1 MSPSIYSKIICWFL
15 DRVRNLAAN
24 LYILS
29 FPNHEMK
36 HNIKITLLLLGM
48 FFITQL
54 IGIFVVSQYQPHTI
68 QITSSDGNVTNST
81 SFGLPYG
88 MDPPSEVEPQ
98 GLADI
103 AISFAI
109 VFFIAVVLMLFLMKY
124 KADILIKIWFFVVV
138 ILAIGTTL
146 NSLIN
151 KIPYAS
157 LLAVL
162 IAAPLAYFKI
172 FKRNL
177 VVHNITEL
185 IIYPGIAS
193 IFIAMLLSWSNSPI
207 LAISVILILIS
218 IYDMYAVWHS
228 GFMQRMAQYQI
239 NNLRIFTGFFVPYLG
254 KKSSGLKIAK
264 PSSKKVKEKKVKVS
278 VAILGGG
285 DVVFPIILAGIV
297 FTTLGLTS
305 ALIISLGATLALAG
319 LFWLSEKGK
328 FYPAMPFI
336 SAGCFIALAVVYLL

>member
-1 MSPSIYSKIICWFL
+1 
-15 DRVRNLAAN
+15 
-24 LYILS
+24 
-29 FPNHEMK
+29 MK
-36 HNIKITLLLLGM
+36 HNIKITLLLLAM
-48 FFITQL
+48 FFVTQL
-54 IGIFVVSQYQPHTI
+54 IGIFVVSHYQPKTI
-68 QITSSDGNVTNST
+68 QLITSDGNSTNVTTFN
-81 SFGLPYG
+81 LPYG
-88 MDPPSEVEPQ
+88 MDPPQDVQPK
-98 GLADI
+98 GVADI

-124 KADILIKIWFFVVV
+124 KADILIKVWFFVVV

-146 NSLIN
+146 NSIIN

-157 LLAVL
+157 LIAVFL
-162 IAAPLAYFKI
+162 AAPLAYYKI

-177 VVHNITEL
+177 IVHNLTEL

-193 IFIAMLLSWSNSPI
+193 IFIAMLVSWTKTPI
-207 LAISVILILIS
+207 LAVSIILILIS
-218 IYDMYAVWHS
+218 LYDMYAVWHS

-239 NNLRIFTGFFVPYLG
+239 NNLRIFTGFFIPYIG
-254 KKSSGLKIAK
+254 KKQKEAIKAAKSSPKK
-264 PSSKKVKEKKVKVS
+264 MKNKKVNVS

-285 DVVFPIILAGIV
+285 DVVFPIILAGIA
-297 FTTLGLTS
+297 FITLGLIP

-336 SAGCFIALAVVYLL
+336 SAGCFVALGVIYLLF